1 MNRITRMILSCIAVA
16 MFTPFA
22 VSAEKLSAER
32 MWSMVRLGDADISPD
47 GKLAVV
53 SATRFNV
60 EENRG
65 YTDLWLYPTDGDTGR
80 QLTTDAAADSSP
92 SFSPDGKW
100 IAFVSKRGDD
110 KESQL
115 YLIPTDGGEAR
126 RLTAIPTGANA
137 PKWFPDGSKIAFVSA
152 IWTDLAEWKAQG
164 KRMKD
169 RADSKMSAKE
179 WDRAPVSYWDRF
191 LDDRQPHL
199 FSIPVEGGE
208 PTAITRQSG
217 HHLSKADY
225 SASSYDISP
234 DGTEVAF
241 VTNVDQTGVDPNYDV
256 MTIAACGCK
265 PAVNITE
272 GNSADDSAPS
282 YSPDG
287 RWLAYSAQSIKG
299 FYADRSKLML
309 RSRSESTVQD
319 LSGLWDRSVGT
330 LIWHPNSKSIF
341 SAIDDA
347 ATSRIYRFDLSKP
360 GNPTAIT
367 RNPSFGGLAIAD
379 AQTKKP
385 AAVAIR
391 QSFSEPPTLIALDL
405 HSGAA
410 RTLSRLNDTVL
421 SQTSLGKVESVTYT
435 GSNQQPIQMWVVYPP
450 DFDPTKKYPVFMLLH
465 GGPHNAI
472 QDAVQWRWNAH
483 VFASWGYIV
492 TWHNFH
498 GSSGFGQDFAD
509 AINPDRISKPYEDT
523 IKAADW
529 LASQPFV
536 DADRMVAGG
545 GSYGGFLA
553 STLLGR
559 THPFKALIAHAAV
572 YNSFTQIGA
581 DYGAE
586 RDRFFEFWE
595 KPEDFARYSPH
606 MSAGNFVTPTLVIH
620 GQLDMRV
627 PVNHGIELFNTLQKR
642 GITSKFVYYPDENH
656 WVLKPQNSLHWYQS
670 VKNWIESYAS
680 PGAR

>member
-1 MNRITRMILSCIAVA
+1 MKRIVLFVLGCIAA
-16 MFTPFA
+16 ISITPTA
-22 VSAEKLSAER
+22 IGAEKLSAER

-53 SATRFNV
+53 SATRFDID
-60 EENRG
+60 ENRG
-65 YTDLWLYPTDGDTGR
+65 YTDLWLYPTDGTGGR
-80 QLTTDAAADSSP
+80 QLTTDAASDSSP

-110 KESQL
+110 KESQI

-126 RLTAIPTGANA
+126 RLTSIPTGANA
-137 PKWFPDGSKIAFVSA
+137 PKWFPDGRKIAFVSS
-152 IWTDLAEWKAQG
+152 IWVDLAEWKAQA
-164 KRMKD
+164 KKMKE
-169 RADSKMSAKE
+169 RADSKMSGKV
-179 WDRAPVSYWDRF
+179 WDRAPISYWDRF

-199 FSIPVEGGE
+199 FSIPVEGGDV
-208 PTAITRQSG
+208 TAITRQSG
-217 HHLSKADY
+217 YHLSKSDY
-225 SASSYDISP
+225 STSSYDISP
-234 DGTEVAF
+234 DGTELAF
-241 VTNVDQTGVDPNYDV
+241 VTNVDQTGVDSNYDV

-272 GNSADDSAPS
+272 SNLADDGSPS

-299 FYADRSKLML
+299 FYADRARLML
-309 RSRSESTVQD
+309 RSRSDATVQN
-319 LSGLWDRSVGT
+319 LSGDWDRSVGT
-330 LIWHPNSKSIF
+330 LIWHPNSKSLF

-347 ATSRIYRFDLSKP
+347 ATNRVYRFDIAKP
-360 GNPTAIT
+360 GAPLAVTG
-367 RNPSFGGLAIAD
+367 NPSFGSFAIA
-379 AQTKKP
+379 ATQAKRP

-391 QSFSEPPTLIALDL
+391 QSFSEPPTLVALNLTDGT
-405 HSGAA
+405 S
-410 RTLSRLNDTVL
+410 RTLSRLNDSIL
-421 SQTSLGKVESVTYT
+421 ADTSLGKVESVIYA
-435 GSNQQPIQMWVVYPP
+435 GSDQKPIQMWVVYPP

-509 AINPDRISKPYEDT
+509 SINPDRISKPYEDT

-529 LASQPFV
+529 LASKPFV
-536 DADRMVAGG
+536 DANRMVAGG

-559 THPFKALIAHAAV
+559 AHPFKALIAHAAV

-595 KPEDFARYSPH
+595 KPEEFARYSPH
-606 MSAGNFVTPTLVIH
+606 TNAGNFVTPTLVIH

-642 GITSKFVYYPDENH
+642 GVPSKFVYYPDENH

-670 VKNWIESYAS
+670 VKNWVESYAP

>member
-1 MNRITRMILSCIAVA
+1 MNRIAIFVLGCIAA
-16 MFTPFA
+16 ISITPA
-22 VSAEKLSAER
+22 AISAEKLSAER
-32 MWSMVRLGDADISPD
+32 MWSMVRVGDADISPD

-53 SATRFNV
+53 SATRFDV
-60 EENRG
+60 DANRG
-65 YTDLWLYPTDGDTGR
+65 YTDLWLYPTDGTGGR
-80 QLTTDAAADSSP
+80 QLTTDAASDSSP
-92 SFSPDGKW
+92 SISPDGKW
-100 IAFVSKRGDD
+100 IAFVSKRGED
-110 KESQL
+110 KESQI

-126 RLTAIPTGANA
+126 RLTSIPTGANA
-137 PKWFPDGSKIAFVSA
+137 PKWFPDGRKIAFVSA
-152 IWTDLAEWKAQG
+152 IWVDLAEWEAQA
-164 KRMKD
+164 KRMKE
-169 RADSKMSAKE
+169 RADSKMSGKV
-179 WDRAPVSYWDRF
+179 WDRAPISYWDRF
-191 LDDRQPHL
+191 LDDLQPHL
-199 FSIPVEGGE
+199 FSIPIEGGDV
-208 PTAITRQSG
+208 TAITRQSG
-217 HHLSKADY
+217 HHLSKSDY
-225 SASSYDISP
+225 SATSYDISP
-234 DGTEVAF
+234 DGTELAF
-241 VTNVDQTGVDPNYDV
+241 ETNVDQTGVDSNYDV
-256 MTIAACGCK
+256 ITIAACGCK

-272 GNSADDSAPS
+272 SNLADDGSPS

-299 FYADRSKLML
+299 FYADRSRLML
-309 RSRSESTVQD
+309 RSRDNSTVQNI
-319 LSGLWDRSVGT
+319 SGDWDRSVGS

-347 ATSRIYRFDLSKP
+347 ATNRIYRFDIARP
-360 GNPTAIT
+360 GAPKAVTG
-367 RNPSFGGLAIAD
+367 NPSFGSFAIA
-379 AQTKKP
+379 AMPTKQP
-385 AAVAIR
+385 TAVAIR
-391 QSFSEPPTLIALDL
+391 QSFSEPPTLVALNLTDGT
-405 HSGAA
+405 S
-410 RTLSRLNDTVL
+410 RTLSRVNDSIL
-421 SQTSLGKVESVTYT
+421 AATSLGKVESVTYT
-435 GSNQQPIQMWVVYPP
+435 GSDQKPIQMWVVYPP
-450 DFDPTKKYPVFMLLH
+450 DFDPSKKYPVFMLLH

-498 GSSGFGQDFAD
+498 GSSGFGQAFAD
-509 AINPDRISKPYEDT
+509 SINPDRISKPYEDT

-536 DADRMVAGG
+536 DANRMVAGG

-559 THPFKALIAHAAV
+559 AHPFKALIAHAAV

-595 KPEDFARYSPH
+595 KPEEFARYSPH
-606 MSAGNFVTPTLVIH
+606 TNAGNFVTPTLVIH

-642 GITSKFVYYPDENH
+642 GVPSKFVYYPDENH

-670 VKNWIESYAS
+670 VKNWVESYAA